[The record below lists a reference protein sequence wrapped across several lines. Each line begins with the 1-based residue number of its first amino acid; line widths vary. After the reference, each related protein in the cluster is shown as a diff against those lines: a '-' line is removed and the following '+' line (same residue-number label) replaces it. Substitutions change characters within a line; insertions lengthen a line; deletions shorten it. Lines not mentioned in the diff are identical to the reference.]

1 LVVLFITVFVAVV
14 PVSIIIPMLPF
25 IGQKYGASPFEV
37 SLLFSLMPAMVI
49 FVSPIWGRL
58 SDRYGRKPIFLMN
71 LAAGSLSF
79 VIFGL
84 ADSLPTM
91 FLARALH
98 GLTGGNLA
106 IAFAMVTDRTLP
118 KDRARYLGYVSGAMS
133 SGFLV
138 GPVFGG
144 ILMGSDA
151 TVFDHQLPSFFA
163 AGLST
168 LATLIGIMF
177 LKETKQS
184 HSRYRDNKTAEN
196 ENPTSPAYHSSVEQ
210 GSRMGKIAMGILTI
224 QFLITGLIGG
234 SAPFIFSYWAQGLHN
249 WGPANVSFVLAALG
263 GAYMISTIFLIGPLT
278 KKFNEE
284 VAFIIG
290 ATVDFCGLLIL
301 ILAPTSLIAVFGL
314 WISAL
319 GSAVW
324 ITLLSSILTKIS
336 PPEHVGFMLG
346 LSTGVSM
353 FGRVLGPIAAG
364 AIWLKISYTAPFIFN
379 LCLLSLVIAYGI
391 RLLAQLHK
399 RNRHINAGL
408 R

>member
-1 LVVLFITVFVAVV
+1 
-14 PVSIIIPMLPF
+14 MLPF

-37 SLLFSLMPAMVI
+37 SLLFSLMPAIVI

-118 KDRARYLGYVSGAMS
+118 EERARYLGYVSGAMS

-144 ILMGSDA
+144 LLMGSDA
-151 TVFDHQLPSFFA
+151 TVFDHQIPSFFA

-184 HSRYRDNKTAEN
+184 HSQYRNRKAAEN
-196 ENPTSPAYHSSVEQ
+196 KNPTSPAYPSSVPQ
-210 GSRMGKIAMGILTI
+210 GSRMGKIAVGILTI
-224 QFLITGLIGG
+224 QFLITGIIGG

-249 WGPANVSFVLAALG
+249 WGPSNVSFVLAALG

-278 KKFNEE
+278 KQFNEE
-284 VAFIIG
+284 VAFVIG
-290 ATVDFCGLLIL
+290 ATLDFGGLLIL
-301 ILAPTSLIAVFGL
+301 ILAPTPLIAVLGL

-324 ITLLSSILTKIS
+324 ITLLSHILTKIS

-346 LSTGVSM
+346 LSTSVSM

-391 RLLAQLHK
+391 RLLAQLRK
-399 RNRHINAGL
+399 RNSLANA
-408 R
+408 RPR